1 MGLELVLIDSI
12 GNQLIVREPVR
23 DRFRSSLWILF
34 VRKNLFS
41 ISNFVEDSV
50 LGGFFKFKISRFVVS
65 KHERWVEDIW
75 FETVSVVNFI
85 YYIFFSWLQFLHRE
99 TLARKKLRENCLT
112 GKRYDSWTRIR
123 VMDGRGWAQGRE
135 IYRPNSL
142 SFSL

>member
-50 LGGFFKFKISRFVVS
+50 FSGGFFKFKISRFVVS
-65 KHERWVEDIW
+65 KHERWVEDI
-75 FETVSVVNFI
+75 
-85 YYIFFSWLQFLHRE
+85 
-99 TLARKKLRENCLT
+99 
-112 GKRYDSWTRIR
+112 
-123 VMDGRGWAQGRE
+123 
-135 IYRPNSL
+135 
-142 SFSL
+142 